1 MKILMLQD
9 TPNFAGTEAHI
20 LTLAKALVEHG
31 GVSVDLLVLEGS
43 ELAVRGKSLGLNC
56 YTSHQGLLGYL
67 ISALKVVR
75 ISKADVV
82 HAHNGRTTLVGVIV
96 SRLTGCK
103 VVATQHFLEPAH
115 VASGGLLSNLKRT
128 VHQWIGGQIDHRIC
142 VSQAALNSMQA
153 RGDVIANRDSNV
165 AVIHNGIDTDSV
177 RANVTKSRIEILTEF
192 GITESTA
199 LVSCAARLEP
209 EKDISV
215 LLEAFNVLLDSGI
228 VATLVIAGDG
238 SQKSRLLAQ
247 IEKSALAGNV
257 ILAGFRT
264 DVHSIIAASDV
275 FVLPAGNE
283 PFGLVLLE
291 AMCLGVPVIAANAGG
306 PLEIV
311 TNQSMG
317 YLFESGSYSDLAEKL
332 VGLLTSTKKSRNG
345 CDNKSTVD
353 ELFSSAGMAASTKA
367 VYECATKFRS
377 NPC

>member
-1 MKILMLQD
+1 MLQD
-9 TPNFAGTEAHI
+9 THNFAGTEAHI

-31 GVSVDLLVLEGS
+31 GVSVDLLVPEAS
-43 ELAVRGKSLGLNC
+43 ELEMRGKSLGLEC
-56 YTSHQGLLGYL
+56 YTSHQGFLSYL
-67 ISALKVVR
+67 ISAIKVVR
-75 ISKADVV
+75 TYKADIV

-115 VASGGLLSNLKRT
+115 VASGGLLSNMKRT
-128 VHQWIGGQIDHRIC
+128 VHQWIGGQIDYRIC

-177 RANVTKSRIEILTEF
+177 RANVTKSRIEIFTEF

-247 IEKSALAGNV
+247 IEKSALTGKV

-275 FVLPAGNE
+275 FVLPSSNE
-283 PFGLVLLE
+283 SFGLVLLE
-291 AMCLGVPVIAANAGG
+291 AMSLGVPVIAANAGG
-306 PLEIV
+306 PLEII
-311 TNQSMG
+311 TNQSIG

-332 VGLLTSTKKSRNG
+332 VGLLTSTKTSSHG
-345 CDNKSTVD
+345 CDKTLPVNALFSAVGMASSTV
-353 ELFSSAGMAASTKA
+353 A
-367 VYECATKFRS
+367 VYDCAGKCTS